1 MSRHKREREAPEVGA
16 MAGRVIRALVRRAAE
31 GDTEALEQLLSLE
44 TQLAQAIKDAGRAL
58 HDDAGYSF
66 TYLAGVAGVSRQAA
80 RERFG
85 RPAIAPHECDDWHDG
100 ECSRCGPDTPTL
112 PAIPRPADTTEHD
125 ARMGVA
131 Q

>member
-1 MSRHKREREAPEVGA
+1 MSRRQRREREAPEVGA

-44 TQLAQAIKDAGRAL
+44 AQVAQAVKDAGRAL

-80 RERFG
+80 RERF
-85 RPAIAPHECDDWHDG
+85 
-100 ECSRCGPDTPTL
+100 SRSDTPT
-112 PAIPRPADTTEHD
+112 PAAIPAPTDTTAETT
-125 ARMGVA
+125 RMGVA

>member
-16 MAGRVIRALVRRAAE
+16 MAGRVIRALVRRAGE

-44 TQLAQAIKDAGRAL
+44 AQIAQAVKDAGRAL

-85 RPAIAPHECDDWHDG
+85 R
-100 ECSRCGPDTPTL
+100 SDTPSM
-112 PAIPRPADTTEHD
+112 PAIPAGTDTTPET

>member
-1 MSRHKREREAPEVGA
+1 MSRHRREREAPEVGA

-44 TQLAQAIKDAGRAL
+44 AQVAQAVKDAGRAL
-58 HDDAGYSF
+58 HDEAGYSF

-80 RERFG
+80 RERFSC
-85 RPAIAPHECDDWHDG
+85 A
-100 ECSRCGPDTPTL
+100 DTPRTT
-112 PAIPRPADTTEHD
+112 AIPATTDTTEHD

>member
-1 MSRHKREREAPEVGA
+1 MSTRKREREAPEVGA
-16 MAGRVIRALVRRAAE
+16 MAGRVIRALVRRAGE

-44 TQLAQAIKDAGRAL
+44 TQIAQAIKDAGRAL
-58 HDDAGYSF
+58 HNDAGYSF

-85 RPAIAPHECDDWHDG
+85 TPVEQFVAAAERATG
-100 ECSRCGPDTPTL
+100 DTPAT
-112 PAIPRPADTTEHD
+112 PAIPASTDTTPET